1 MIEFDNRRIVELILY
16 VLNKGQ
22 LLTQYQLYKIL
33 YFAER
38 KHLLKWGAPIL
49 PVEFRAWECGPV
61 PKKIYD
67 SLKHLGDGKYPLD
80 EMIYEAVERGDK
92 DANDYLFPKRE
103 ADMDYISLSEKE
115 ALDSSYEENIR
126 LNFGQL
132 MNKSHDLA
140 WQKARAGGMN
150 VPMYTEDIAIAAG
163 AHEDMVEYIRQQE
176 SIKDALEG

>member
-1 MIEFDNRRIVELILY
+1 MIDFDNRRIVELVLY

-33 YFAER
+33 YFAEQ

-67 SLKHLGDGKYPLD
+67 SLKHMADGKQPLD
-80 EMIYEAVERGDK
+80 TLIHEAVERGDK
-92 DANDYLFPKRE
+92 DANDYLFPKRG

-115 ALDSSYEENIR
+115 AIDASYEENIS

-132 MNKSHDLA
+132 MDKSHDLA
-140 WQKARAGGMN
+140 WRKARAEGMN
-150 VPMYTEDIAIAAG
+150 IPMQPENIAVAAG

-176 SIKDALEG
+176 SVKAALEG